1 MTGAST
7 AEVLAARTGL
17 SDLFKGRV
25 TDGLMPVNHR
35 LVGFVKDPP
44 RRLEQPPPG
53 RSEKSP
59 ARPQTASVP

>member
-44 RRLEQPPPG
+44 
-53 RSEKSP
+53 
-59 ARPQTASVP
+59 